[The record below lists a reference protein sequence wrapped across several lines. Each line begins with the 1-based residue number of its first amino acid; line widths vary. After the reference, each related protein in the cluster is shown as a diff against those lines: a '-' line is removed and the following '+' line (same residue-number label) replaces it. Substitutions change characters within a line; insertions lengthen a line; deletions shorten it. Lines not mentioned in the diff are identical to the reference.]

1 MKKQNIIAAAAL
13 TAALISG
20 MAATA
25 FAAEADGAAEA
36 VKPRIY
42 TGFRW
47 EHERDEEK
55 NRYTAESI
63 IPQAVLSE
71 ESEAAYPELAKA
83 FSEMNEEQSKISKET
98 YQSILESAKDRLEE
112 DPDYDTTFT
121 DTGTYYVVRSDSNI
135 VSILNLTTGYTG
147 GAHGYEV
154 YSAVNFDTA
163 NGQKLVLS
171 DAVKDEEAFRTLVKE
186 QVYSEYPE
194 VEKDLTEQYFEE
206 TPLNDMVWTAGY
218 EGVTCY
224 FNEYTLGAYAIGA
237 QTVLIPYEG
246 NDSLFADDIAQVPEN
261 YGMEFPLNHPV
272 KVGGREIAVYG
283 TRSEYDNYDSI
294 TIELDGQQT
303 EFDKDINTYS
313 IHPTYFKT
321 NGEEYLYL
329 EYRIDDDY
337 RGFDIYHLAD
347 VPERCG
353 LVDLGRATLYMEQT
367 GLTTTA
373 AMTDPEDLLLT
384 KDSDLLGT
392 TGIRRT
398 YRIGSDGMPEA
409 TEPWFEILGERF
421 LTTKTELNCDEADE
435 EGNVIG
441 NITVPAGTQL
451 KMVRTDGESIV
462 DLELQDGG
470 RIARVEVNKESW
482 PQTIDGIDIEEIFD
496 GIMFVG

>member
-20 MAATA
+20 MAAPA

-36 VKPRIY
+36 VRPSIY
-42 TGFRW
+42 TGFQW

-71 ESEAAYPELAKA
+71 ESEAAYPGLAKA

-98 YQSILESAKDRLEE
+98 YQSILEGAKERLKD

-121 DTGTYYVVRSDSNI
+121 DTGTYYVVRSDSHI

-163 NGQKLVLS
+163 NGQKLALS
-171 DAVKDEEAFRTLVKE
+171 DVVKDEEAFRMLVKE
-186 QVYSEYPE
+186 KVFSEYPE

-246 NDSLFADDIAQVPEN
+246 NDSLFVDFVVQAPEN

-283 TRSEYDNYDSI
+283 TRSEYDDYKEV
-294 TIELDGQQT
+294 TIILDGEKT
-303 EFDKDINTYS
+303 EFDRDINTFS
-313 IHPTYFKT
+313 IHPTYFKAD
-321 NGEEYLYL
+321 GEEYIYL
-329 EYRIDDDY
+329 AYRIDDDY
-337 RGFDIYHLAD
+337 RSFDIYHLAD
-347 VPERCG
+347 TPERYG
-353 LVDLGRATLYMEQT
+353 LVELGRASMYLEEKHLSTTLS
-367 GLTTTA
+367 
-373 AMTDPEDLLLT
+373 MTDPEDLLLST
-384 KDSDLLGT
+384 DCNLLGT
-392 TGIRRT
+392 TGIQRA
-398 YRIGSDGMPEA
+398 YRIGSDGKPEA
-409 TEPWFEILGERF
+409 KEPWYEILGERF
-421 LTTKTELNCDEADE
+421 LTTKTELKCHEADA
-435 EGNVIG
+435 EGNGIG
-441 NITVPAGTQL
+441 EMTIPAGTQL
-451 KMVRTDGESIV
+451 RMLRTDAESIV
-462 DLELQDGG
+462 DLELVDDG

-482 PQTIDGIDIEEIFD
+482 PQTIDGTDIDEIFD
-496 GIMFVG
+496 GVMFVG

>member
-1 MKKQNIIAAAAL
+1 MKKQSIIAAAVL

-20 MAATA
+20 MAAPA
-25 FAAEADGAAEA
+25 FAAEVDGASKE
-36 VKPRIY
+36 VTPRIY
-42 TGFRW
+42 TGFLL
-47 EHERDEEK
+47 EHERNEET
-55 NRYTAESI
+55 NRYLAEST

-71 ESEAAYPELAKA
+71 ETEAAYPDLAKT
-83 FSEMNEEQSKISKET
+83 FSEWNEEQKESSEKT
-98 YQSILESAKDRLEE
+98 YHHFLNAAKEQLTENADFNAT
-112 DPDYDTTFT
+112 YT
-121 DTGTYYVVRSDSNI
+121 DTGTYYVLRADSHI
-135 VSILNLTTGYTG
+135 VSLLEINTGYAG
-147 GAHGYEV
+147 GAHGYEE
-154 YSAVNFDTA
+154 YKTANFDPVS
-163 NGQKLVLS
+163 GKKLTLEDV
-171 DAVKDEEAFRTLVKE
+171 VKDEAAFRTLLKE
-186 QVYSEYPE
+186 KVYDEYPY

-206 TPLNDMVWTAGY
+206 TALNDMIWTAGC
-218 EGVTCY
+218 ESVTCY
-224 FNEYTLGAYAIGA
+224 FNEYTLGPYVISS
-237 QTVLIPYEG
+237 QIVEIPYEG
-246 NDSLFADDIAQVPEN
+246 NEPLFTDAALQAPDC
-261 YGMEFPLNHPV
+261 YGVEFPLGHSV
-272 KVGGREIAVYG
+272 KIGGRELGVYG
-283 TRSEYDNYDSI
+283 HLSEYDNYDSV